1 MPFATIVPDAPVP
14 RSASEPPRQNRQIG
28 GIRVVTS
35 KERLQMF
42 LDGKGGIALETFNV
56 VLSMILVII
65 SVVDSYKSIQFT
77 KNNAA
82 YSHFELLATFFFAID
97 FCLHLYASEDRF
109 RLVLSPMGII
119 DIITIIPTLITL
131 DILQLVRVA
140 RVFRMLAVLRL
151 YRILQSY
158 RGFDYQLGVL
168 GFMIFA
174 LIFVAAGVFL
184 ILEESY
190 YNSIDS
196 ELQFHQAVYFVFVTI
211 STVGYGDI
219 SPKNTASQLFVIIM
233 IIVVVTVIPRQ
244 INRLVELSKLQHGY
258 MHSYSTRKRS
268 ARNGGHVVVT
278 GSISYE
284 SAAEFL
290 SEFYRTRQGHVN
302 MDVVFLADQFPT
314 ERLQELMMN
323 IKYRRRT
330 MYLKGSLLNDKDAK
344 RAHLEEAAAVFILA
358 PKDKP
363 KHADAADALTILQA
377 LAIDKF
383 RFQNRFL
390 HKFESSGQ
398 PAKRQRDI
406 RCFLQVLSAQR
417 TPGLRTITGV
427 EVALN
432 TPQLRIAILARSIVC
447 PGATALLL
455 NLIYSASE
463 HDVNEAKASN
473 VPWIAEY
480 AHGLQHQLFPV
491 FLPKYYEG
499 LTYDEVA
506 GKIYTNFQIIFV
518 ALYDSV
524 AVDHTGKRVS
534 LCPFNQILREND
546 IAFFIA
552 PSASFAKH
560 AVEMLSSLDR
570 SQHVYD
576 NTAAGVLPTLMF
588 SSDNVLDRQSMI
600 DERSPSKG
608 SLDEAD
614 EDEYNRHP
622 LSPSATASTSVTPA
636 RPRISFNASS
646 SPPASS
652 MSSPS
657 STAVQSSILPPFLRH
672 YSASTP
678 QLRRMS
684 SVLSAEHLKRLQG
697 HVIICGPFAHS
708 HKLACYLEKLY
719 RKEQANSYG
728 DVQTPTILLLVKSF
742 PTDSDFE
749 NLAQPLPANVF
760 VEKGASQN
768 VEDLLRVRAFDAK
781 AVLMIP
787 GHWKYHVDEF
797 REENMEDVT
806 DHLLDYQVIMSTLSL
821 QIVHDLHHEH
831 RRQQNHTN
839 KKQHGVV
846 FEDDR
851 GAMLQRRTLG
861 CSVVKSHDSIK
872 YFAYKSSQSGHGH
885 GLHLGPKRH
894 PEHHQ
899 HHYHHRNLFLGSK
912 ASGREDLSGREAE
925 LLLPAAF
932 APSYAAGEIFVD
944 SALDILLCQSF
955 FNPYVIDL
963 VRALAGDYYSAYHHH
978 STTAEATFESS
989 MMHYFTSEQPG
1000 SAPSN
1005 PSQSSPHQKPTLARQ
1020 QSSDLSGR
1028 IGYET
1033 KQSEQ
1038 QDAAYN
1044 SDDGDFETQGDVH
1057 DMQHDE
1063 QSAMD
1068 DYQDPVLSTAT
1079 ITHELEGKSFQ
1090 SIFTRALQQDV
1101 LVLGI
1106 YRRAHDPRRGNTLP
1120 YVFTC
1125 PPGDHTIER
1134 GDCLHVITKHH
1145 PPIFIQ

>member
-1 MPFATIVPDAPVP
+1 MQSRCLSSTLTAAVLFAAIVPDAPVP
-14 RSASEPPRQNRQIG
+14 RAASAVPRQNRQIG
-28 GIRVVTS
+28 DIHVVTW
-35 KERLQMF
+35 KERVQTF
-42 LDGKGGIALETFNV
+42 LDGKGGIVLETFNV
-56 VLSMILVII
+56 VLSMILVIV
-65 SVVDSYKSIQFT
+65 SVI
-77 KNNAA
+77 N
-82 YSHFELLATFFFAID
+82 
-97 FCLHLYASEDRF
+97 CLHLYASEDRF

-119 DIITIIPTLITL
+119 DIITIVPTLIT
-131 DILQLVRVA
+131 
-140 RVFRMLAVLRL
+140 
-151 YRILQSY
+151 
-158 RGFDYQLGVL
+158 LGVL

-174 LIFVAAGVFL
+174 FIFVTAGVFQ

-196 ELQFHQAVYFVFVTI
+196 ELQFHQAVYFVFVTV

-219 SPKNTASQLFVIIM
+219 SPKNTASQFFVILM

-284 SAAEFL
+284 SAVEFL
-290 SEFYRTRQGHVN
+290 AEFYRSRQGRVN
-302 MDVVFLADQFPT
+302 MDVVFLADQVPS

-323 IKYRRRT
+323 VKYRRRT
-330 MYLKGSLLNDKDAK
+330 TYLKGSLLNDKDAK
-344 RAHLEEAAAVFILA
+344 RARLEEAAAVFILA
-358 PKDKP
+358 PKDNP
-363 KHADAADALTILQA
+363 KHVDAADALTILQA

-390 HKFESSGQ
+390 HKPESGGQ

-417 TPGLRTITGV
+417 ARGLRTITGV

-432 TPQLRIAILARSIVC
+432 TPRLRTAILARSIVC

-463 HDVNEAKASN
+463 HDVDEAKASN

-506 GKIYTNFQIIFV
+506 DKIYKKYVVTVNLYDYSPHQRLPNALIVVDIVALSHSFQIIFV
-518 ALYDSV
+518 ALYDNLV
-524 AVDHTGKRVS
+524 ADHTGKRIG
-534 LCPFNQILREND
+534 LCPFSQILREND

-560 AVEMLSSLDR
+560 AVEMLSSLGR
-570 SQHVYD
+570 TQHVYD
-576 NTAAGVLPTLMF
+576 NSTVGVLPTLMF
-588 SSDNVLDRQSMI
+588 SSDNVLDRQSMV
-600 DERSPSKG
+600 DGRSPSMG

-614 EDEYNRHP
+614 AGEDTRPP
-622 LSPSATASTSVTPA
+622 LSPSATATTNATPA
-636 RPRISFNASS
+636 RPRISSVASS
-646 SPPASS
+646 SSSASS
-652 MSSPS
+652 TSSPS
-657 STAVQSSILPPFLRH
+657 STVVQSPILPPFLRH
-672 YSASTP
+672 CSSSTS
-678 QLRRMS
+678 QLRRTS
-684 SVLSAEHLKRLQG
+684 SVLAAKHLKRLQD
-697 HVIICGPFAHS
+697 HVIICGPFAHG
-708 HKLACYLEKLY
+708 HQLACYLEELY
-719 RKEQANSYG
+719 RKEQVNSCG
-728 DVQTPTILLLVKSF
+728 DVQIPTILLLVKSF

-760 VEKGASQN
+760 VEKGISQN

-797 REENMEDVT
+797 REENIEGVT

-821 QIVHDLHHEH
+821 QTVHDLYHEH
-831 RRQQNHTN
+831 RRRQNQTN
-839 KKQHGVV
+839 KKQLGVV
-846 FEDDR
+846 LEDDR
-851 GAMLQRRTLG
+851 GATLHKRTLG

-872 YFAYKSSQSGHGH
+872 YFAYKSSQSGHDH
-885 GLHLGPKRH
+885 GLHCDPKSH
-894 PEHHQ
+894 AKHHHHQ
-899 HHYHHRNLFLGSK
+899 PFFLGSK
-912 ASGREDLSGREAE
+912 ASGREDLSGKEAE

-944 SALDILLCQSF
+944 NVLDILLCQSF

-963 VRALAGDYYSAYHHH
+963 VRALAGDYDSAHHHH
-978 STTAEATFESS
+978 SSTAEATFESS
-989 MMHYFTSEQPG
+989 MMRYFASEQPR

-1005 PSQSSPHQKPTLARQ
+1005 PSQNSPDQKSTLAQQ

-1028 IGYET
+1028 IRCKAQRSE
-1033 KQSEQ
+1033 KQ
-1038 QDAAYN
+1038 DTACD
-1044 SDDGDFETQGDVH
+1044 SDEDDSETQDDVH
-1057 DMQHDE
+1057 DMQHNE
-1063 QSAMD
+1063 QAATD
-1068 DYQDPVLSTAT
+1068 NYRHPVLSTAA
-1079 ITHELEGKSFQ
+1079 IARELEGESFQ

-1106 YRRAHDPRRGNTLP
+1106 YRRANDPRRGNTLP

-1125 PPGDHTIER
+1125 PPGDQIIER
-1134 GDCLHVITKHH
+1134 RDCLHVITKHH
-1145 PPIFIQ
+1145 PPICIQ